1 MKFKTIWVEGLQKV
15 KDPIRIDLDPHYNS
29 IRGPSDTGKSAI
41 FTKSILLFTGKYD
54 MYDIETLQNYECSR
68 TTVAIELDDGFEYPH
83 NRIMRADIENNHVTY
98 SLFKENTILQVWQG
112 YNKEIS
118 NIMGLI
124 TTDDICVNVLESTKR
139 LFLDTTEDANTLLL
153 EELFTNKELE
163 RKLWDINYYLSELDG
178 RYKYATKQYELHNS
192 KIRASRLEEITAL
205 KYADQR
211 LDILSIQ
218 EKYLSGLNIMAI
230 NMRHRIKK
238 KSLENI
244 TDIIILQEL
253 SRTIS
258 NKNIIQ
264 ERKETIEEAKSKC
277 EKLELVGMFKNYIE
291 IKTLNNQFRIQLEK
305 NRGKRNLLS
314 KQRDNKI
321 KQDQIN
327 NLKTLSTTKSGLLK
341 NNMAKLYKYAIILRT
356 KIVLENK
363 AKLIEVNKELL
374 SMQEQL
380 HDISNISLSITKLGN
395 IGELKSETLSKVQ
408 SKSEISK
415 IEYAILAEFLLQSKL
430 QHRLVQEE
438 LNEFK
443 YCPLCNTLRE

>member
-192 KIRASRLEEITAL
+192 KIRASRSEEITAL

>member
-1 MKFKTIWVEGLQKV
+1 
-15 KDPIRIDLDPHYNS
+15 
-29 IRGPSDTGKSAI
+29 
-41 FTKSILLFTGKYD
+41 

-327 NLKTLSTTKSGLLK
+327 NLKTLSTTKSSLLK

>member
-205 KYADQR
+205 KSAEQR
-211 LDILSIQ
+211 LGILSIQ
-218 EKYLSGLNIMAI
+218 EKYLSGLNIMTI

-244 TDIIILQEL
+244 SNTIILQEL

-277 EKLELVGMFKNYIE
+277 EELELVRMFKKYVE
-291 IKTLNNQFRIQLEK
+291 IKSFNNQFRIQLEK

-327 NLKTLSTTKSGLLK
+327 NLKSLSTTKSSLLR
-341 NNMAKLYKYAIILRT
+341 NNMTKLYKYAIILRT

-363 AKLIEVNKELL
+363 SKLIEVNKELV
-374 SMQEQL
+374 SRQEQL
-380 HDISNISLSITKLGN
+380 HNISNIALSVTNLGN
-395 IGELKSETLSKVQ
+395 IGELKSEKLSKVQ

-415 IEYAILAEFLLQSKL
+415 IKYVILAELLLQSKL
-430 QHRLVQEE
+430 QHKLVQEE
-438 LNEFK
+438 LSEFK
-443 YCPLCNTLRE
+443 YCPLCNSLRE